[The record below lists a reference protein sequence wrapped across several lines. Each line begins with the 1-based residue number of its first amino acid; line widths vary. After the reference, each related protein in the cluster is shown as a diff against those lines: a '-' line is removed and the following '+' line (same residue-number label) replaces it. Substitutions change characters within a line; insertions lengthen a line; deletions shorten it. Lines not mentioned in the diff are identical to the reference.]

1 MNSPKSWGGEIPSE
15 CLGGCVG
22 HGSSNTRTISELIMQ
37 FSSPI
42 STKEIASTSIS
53 TSVHHRFISIK
64 NHTSRIN
71 YKIASSELSSSL
83 NCILSQA
90 N

>member
-1 MNSPKSWGGEIPSE
+1 MKNELKSFTAKCLVLVNSPKSWGGGGEIPSE

-42 STKEIASTSIS
+42 SDFNPKFDTLFQT
-53 TSVHHRFISIK
+53 RP
-64 NHTSRIN
+64 
-71 YKIASSELSSSL
+71 L
-83 NCILSQA
+83 
-90 N
+90 